1 MLLGRSPRRLTATA
15 GAVALAA
22 SLAACA
28 SGASGDSGSGPAGD
42 EKEITL
48 GYGTGWAEAEAVSY
62 LWQDLLESEGYDV
75 TLKSGDIGVV
85 YTALAGG
92 DFDLSV
98 AAWLPNTHAAYLE
111 QYGDDISDQ
120 GVWYD
125 QAAITIAVNED
136 SPAQTIADLAKYA
149 DDYGNKLVGIEA
161 GAGQTKITKD
171 VVVPTYGLEGLDY
184 TISSTPAMLAELKGA
199 IEEDR
204 DIAVTLWRPH
214 WAYDEYP
221 MRDLEDPEGTLGGA
235 EEIHNWGTAD
245 FSERYPQASS
255 WFQAFELSDEQLFG
269 LENLMFNDPE
279 HADDP
284 EGAVDAWL
292 EQNPDFF
299 DDLKAAATA

>member
-1 MLLGRSPRRLTATA
+1 MLFGRNLRRLAATG
-15 GAVALAA
+15 GALTLAV

-28 SGASGDSGSGPAGD
+28 SSASGDAGPGPAGD
-42 EKEITL
+42 QKDLTL
-48 GYGTGWAEAEAVSY
+48 AYGSGWAEAEAVSY
-62 LWQDLLESEGYDV
+62 LWKDLLESEGYDV
-75 TLKSGDIGVV
+75 TVKSGDIGVV

-92 DFDLSV
+92 DYDLTV

-111 QYGDDISDQ
+111 QYGDDVSDQ

-125 QAAITIAVNED
+125 QARITIAVNED
-136 SPAQTIADLAKYA
+136 SPAKTIGDLKTYA

-171 VVVPTYGLEGLDY
+171 VVVPTYGLDDLDY
-184 TISSTPAMLAELKGA
+184 TISSTPAMLAELQGA
-199 IEEDR
+199 IDQGN

-214 WAYDEYP
+214 WAYDEFP
-221 MRDLEDPEGTLGGA
+221 VRDLEDPEGTLGGA
-235 EEIHNWGTAD
+235 EEIHNWGTKD
-245 FSERYPQASS
+245 FSERYPQAST
-255 WFQAFELSDEQLFG
+255 WFQAFEMDDEQLFS
-269 LENLMFNDPE
+269 LQNLMFNDPE
-279 HADDP
+279 HTDDP